1 MIRRAAAAA
10 LLLAASGCAS
20 VDICDVGGHTMAVV
34 QNSGWYFL
42 NFIPLGSG
50 DPDSPNSVSCVVFG
64 GTVTLENNLKM
75 LERAREEA
83 GATECLNVT
92 SYTKEESVCVTIRY
106 RMPTVPVSRC
116 SVRYEVY
123 GDGTVETTLDYPAVK
138 GLPEMPEFG
147 MLFRLNAD
155 LDRVIWYGL
164 GPCSRARG
172 SASGS
177 GPSGT

>member
-92 SYTKEESVCVTIRY
+92 SYTKEESVCVFLFKRY
-106 RMPTVPVSRC
+106 YFHTSAELVIPPRPPA
-116 SVRYEVY
+116 
-123 GDGTVETTLDYPAVK
+123 GTQAGEPS
-138 GLPEMPEFG
+138 PEK
-147 MLFRLNAD
+147 
-155 LDRVIWYGL
+155 Y
-164 GPCSRARG
+164 
-172 SASGS
+172 
-177 GPSGT
+177 T